1 MGLTTPIIRTTV
13 GKLPPEV
20 RLTGSHRFDKVQL
33 GPADRL
39 VVDRAD
45 LVRVDL
51 SRLRGDSFQVLGG
64 SRFVECDFSRTSF
77 RHSVVLGARE
87 QSLYENCSFDGA
99 TLHGCGSNVRMVG
112 CRFRDAR
119 LTDWFG
125 TALELIDCQF
135 DGCRIER
142 SKFWGRPHGIPPN
155 LPERSSNEFVGNDF
169 SRADFRD
176 VSFAGGIN
184 LLQQKMPLGANYR
197 LVRDLAGAV
206 DRARSAVALWAD
218 EGTRIPAL
226 RRLSV
231 LSEVAAQGQ
240 DQALIDTRTWAM
252 PQTAV
257 EELLKLL
264 GATPPA

>member
-1 MGLTTPIIRTTV
+1 MVTTPSIRTTA
-13 GKLPPEV
+13 GKPPPAV
-20 RLTGSHRFDKVQL
+20 RVTGSHRFGRIHF

-39 VVDRAD
+39 IVDRAD

-51 SRLRGDSFQVLGG
+51 SGQRGDSFQVLGG
-64 SRFVECDFSRTSF
+64 SRFVECDFSSSRF
-77 RHSVVLGARE
+77 QNSVSLGSGE
-87 QSLYENCSFDGA
+87 QSLYERCSFDGA
-99 TLHGCGSNVRMVG
+99 TLHGCGVNVRMVD
-112 CRFRDAR
+112 CTFRGAR

-125 TALELIDCQF
+125 TELELINCQF
-135 DGCRIER
+135 DRCRIER

-184 LLQQKMPLGANYR
+184 LLEQKMPLGANYR
-197 LVRDLAGAV
+197 LVRDLAAAV
-206 DRARSAVALWAD
+206 DRARAAVALWTD
-218 EGTRIPAL
+218 EGTRILAL
-226 RRLSV
+226 RRLRV

-240 DQALIDTRTWAM
+240 DQALIDTRRWAM

-257 EELLKLL
+257 EALLQLL
-264 GATPPA
+264 GATPTT